1 MIFREK
7 NVPGEEAKLA
17 ILKLSVRD
25 SNIASRDTVIGEFD
39 FNISA
44 IYKRKNHQY
53 FHQWVALA
61 DPSGVDKNPAGYLKV
76 NITCLINDDEMAV
89 STESQVQGEK
99 LGGNDPYV
107 QLQFGNET
115 PTVSSYIPGN
125 REPVWNQ

>member
-1 MIFREK
+1 M
-7 NVPGEEAKLA
+7 
-17 ILKLSVRD
+17 
-25 SNIASRDTVIGEFD
+25 IGEFD

-53 FHQWVALA
+53 FHQWVALG

-99 LGGNDPYV
+99 LGVKCARGDPP
-107 QLQFGNET
+107 L
-115 PTVSSYIPGN
+115 P
-125 REPVWNQ
+125 

>member
-1 MIFREK
+1 M
-7 NVPGEEAKLA
+7 
-17 ILKLSVRD
+17 RD

-53 FHQWVALA
+53 FHQWVALG

-99 LGGNDPYV
+99 LGVKCAPAAPRARSRDP
-107 QLQFGNET
+107 QRRPPALSPPPN
-115 PTVSSYIPGN
+115 SYA
-125 REPVWNQ
+125 VLC